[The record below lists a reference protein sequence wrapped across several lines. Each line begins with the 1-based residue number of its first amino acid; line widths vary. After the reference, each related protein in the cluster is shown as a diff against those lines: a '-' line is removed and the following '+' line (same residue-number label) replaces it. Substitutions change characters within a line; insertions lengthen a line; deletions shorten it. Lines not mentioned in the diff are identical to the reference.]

1 MQWVRVAVAE
11 KKRTAVIELLAWAT
25 VFVGGDGSESRE
37 FSEEILPGDTIRAV
51 LKRHS
56 RRHRELDKALWDRG
70 SDALSEHIEIAVNDA
85 LLGIKHT
92 LESEVEDG
100 DRIILMGQ
108 YMGG

>member
-1 MQWVRVAVAE
+1 MSADKQSVVLE
-11 KKRTAVIELLAWAT
+11 FLAWAT
-25 VFVGGDGSESRE
+25 IFVGGDGSESRE
-37 FSEEILPGDTIRAV
+37 FTEEVEPGDTLRDV

-56 RRHRELDKALWDRG
+56 RKHRELDKVLWDRG

-85 LLGIKHT
+85 LLGIKHS
-92 LESEVEDG
+92 LDSEIRGG

>member
-1 MQWVRVAVAE
+1 MRAVVAE
-11 KKRTAVIELLAWAT
+11 EKRTVVIELLAWAT

-56 RRHRELDKALWDRG
+56 RRHRDLNHALWDRG
-70 SDALSEHIEIAVNDA
+70 SDDLGEHIEIAVNDA
-85 LLGIKHT
+85 ILGINHT
-92 LESEVEDG
+92 LESEVVDG

>member
-1 MQWVRVAVAE
+1 MSADKPSVN
-11 KKRTAVIELLAWAT
+11 IEFLAWAT

-37 FSEEILPGDTIRAV
+37 FVEDIRPGDTLRAV
-51 LKRHS
+51 LKRLS
-56 RRHRELDKALWDRG
+56 RRYRDLDKALWDRG

-85 LLGIKHT
+85 LLGINHT
-92 LESEVEDG
+92 LESGVKDG